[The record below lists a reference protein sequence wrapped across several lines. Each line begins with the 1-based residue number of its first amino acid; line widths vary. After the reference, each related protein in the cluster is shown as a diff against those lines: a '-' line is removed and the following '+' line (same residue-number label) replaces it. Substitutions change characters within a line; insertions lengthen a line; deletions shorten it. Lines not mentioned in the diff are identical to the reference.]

1 MCCGSWGRKESDM
14 TERLKHST
22 LKKNVFIEFV
32 TILTLKDAYSL
43 EGKL

>member
-1 MCCGSWGRKESDM
+1 M